1 MGVPDLSKNP
11 QAGNNVFMNVGL
23 AITHMPEPLLYCING
38 LILLLLSALMRRLQP
53 GSDKA
58 KTANDSYSLP
68 VRIRSRRV
76 VSIDR
81 QKTRKPEPALALRSA
96 GNF

>member
-1 MGVPDLSKNP
+1 
-11 QAGNNVFMNVGL
+11 
-23 AITHMPEPLLYCING
+23 MPEPMLYCING
-38 LILLLLSALMRRLQP
+38 LIFLLLSSLMRRFQP
-53 GSDKA
+53 GTGKGKASD
-58 KTANDSYSLP
+58 DSYSLP

-81 QKTRKPEPALALRSA
+81 HRAHRAESALPLRSA

>member
-1 MGVPDLSKNP
+1 M
-11 QAGNNVFMNVGL
+11 
-23 AITHMPEPLLYCING
+23 THVPEPMLYCIYG

-53 GSDKA
+53 GDGKQN
-58 KTANDSYSLP
+58 TAHQSYSLP

-81 QKTRKPEPALALRSA
+81 RTTRNSEPALALRRA